1 VSRSAA
7 SQRETTWL
15 RPALKFSP
23 KAAKSVMMIH
33 SAFLSSVFFVIL
45 SAAKDPGRA
54 AVSDLS
60 LRSG

>member
-1 VSRSAA
+1 
-7 SQRETTWL
+7 
-15 RPALKFSP
+15 
-23 KAAKSVMMIH
+23 MMIH